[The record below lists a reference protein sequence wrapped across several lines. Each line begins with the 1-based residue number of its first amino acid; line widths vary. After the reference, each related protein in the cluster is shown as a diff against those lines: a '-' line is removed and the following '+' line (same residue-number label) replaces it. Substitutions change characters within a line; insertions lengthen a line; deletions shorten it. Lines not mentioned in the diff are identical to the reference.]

1 MVISV
6 WNPRVCQSGS
16 LGFMQLQ
23 NPENRLQANDP
34 PFGETVNGRKVSD
47 KMTANTRDEEL
58 LSKLDALGI
67 QHETVSH
74 EPGFT
79 VEESQALC
87 SDLPGIHIK
96 NLFLR
101 DKKKN
106 LFLVTVQED
115 TQVDLKALRKQIGAS
130 GNLSFGNADLLM
142 EVLGVIPGAVTP
154 LAVFNDADARVKV
167 VLDKDIMA
175 AELLQAHPL
184 RNDRTTAIKPDD
196 LLAFL
201 AAQGYE
207 PQIVD
212 FASQA
217 LEGGT
222 D

>member
-1 MVISV
+1 M
-6 WNPRVCQSGS
+6 R
-16 LGFMQLQ
+16 

-67 QHETVSH
+67 QYETVSH
-74 EPGFT
+74 EPVFT

-130 GNLSFGNADLLM
+130 GNLSFGNAGLLM

-167 VLDKDIMA
+167 VLDKDIMS

-184 RNDRTTAIKPDD
+184 RNDRTTAMKPDD